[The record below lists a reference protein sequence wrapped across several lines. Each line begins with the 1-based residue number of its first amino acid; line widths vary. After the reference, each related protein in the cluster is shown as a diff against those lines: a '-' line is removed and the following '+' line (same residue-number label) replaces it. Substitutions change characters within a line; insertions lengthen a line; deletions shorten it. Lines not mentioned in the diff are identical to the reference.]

1 MCASELTTPV
11 ISEDTS
17 PGSKLTISSLCQPQ
31 YESPARRVAPILVDA
46 SSCTEGAKTE
56 RTDLEELENFEVF
69 GNVPPSSW
77 LFLSALMRQVCSA
90 TPKS

>member
-1 MCASELTTPV
+1 M
-11 ISEDTS
+11 
-17 PGSKLTISSLCQPQ
+17 
-31 YESPARRVAPILVDA
+31 
-46 SSCTEGAKTE
+46 
-56 RTDLEELENFEVF
+56 EELENFEVF